1 MSALPTPTARRLTKP
16 SWKDTRLLVGI
27 LLVLLSIVIG
37 AVAMSAA
44 DDRVGMWAAA
54 GPLTPGQTIEEG
66 DLQRVDVQLGDAQ
79 GDYLMSNER
88 LPNGA
93 VVDREVREGEL
104 VPRAAVVNPT
114 ELDVQRVAVHVDPA
128 YLSNLVKGSRVTVF
142 TATPQAKGEDA
153 PAGSDEPE
161 YEEFIRRAT
170 VHELPRSG
178 GVMSSGSRSSVII
191 VVPADKVT
199 ELLSRDTRDTPIRL
213 AIEAGSPEARD

>member
-37 AVAMSAA
+37 ALAMSAA

-54 GPLTPGQTIEEG
+54 GPLTPGQTIGES

-104 VPRAAVVNPT
+104 VPRAAVIDPT

-142 TATPQAKGEDA
+142 TAAPQAKGEDA
-153 PAGSDEPE
+153 AAGSDEPE

-170 VHELPRSG
+170 VHQLPRSS

-191 VVPADKVT
+191 VVPTDKVT
-199 ELLSRDTRDTPIRL
+199 DLLSRDTRDTPIRL